1 MQDIELMANSIGLE
15 LYDVS
20 TLRDNDELIYRV
32 SVVSTSVVDGKR
44 EAVSMDKC
52 VDLTHLLSPLL
63 DVKPPVSGEYRLEV
77 GSAGVERK
85 ITSLRQAELSVGESV
100 QLSLR
105 DKTKLRGELVD
116 VKDEILTISV
126 DGKTQEVG
134 FGDVKSART
143 YFEW

>member
-44 EAVSMDKC
+44 EAVSMDRC

-126 DGKTQEVG
+126 DGKTQEVS

>member
-126 DGKTQEVG
+126 DGKTQEVS